1 MAVKVRFAPSPTGY
15 LHIGNARTALIN
27 WLFAKRA
34 GGAFLLRLDDTDAE
48 RSTAEFAQGI
58 RDDLA
63 WLGLAWDEEKS
74 QIARLARYAE
84 AGEALIAAGRLYACY
99 ETPEELDYKRRRQ
112 RARGLPPV
120 YDREGLALS
129 AAQKAAYEA
138 EGRRPH
144 WRFLLDHEET
154 AWDDMVRGHQSYH
167 GAHLSD
173 PVVRRADGTW
183 LYMLPS
189 AIDDID
195 FGVSH
200 VIRGEDHVTNTAVQ
214 IQMFAAMG
222 AAAPVFAHVPLI
234 TGPGGAGLSKR
245 EGAQA
250 VRDFRAEGI
259 EPEPLCAML
268 ASLGTA
274 EAADPAADMAQLV
287 ERFDIRHFGRSQ
299 PQFDPAE
306 LAAVSARHL
315 HGLSFAQAQARLAE
329 AGLADADE
337 RFWLAVRANL
347 ARISDARIWWRVL
360 YEPLTPLIEDA
371 EVAAAAAASLPPEP
385 WDGETWAALAEAVK
399 AKTGRK
405 GRALFHP
412 LRLALTGRENGPE
425 LKILLP
431 MIGRERA
438 LARLSGRTA

>member
-27 WLFAKRA
+27 WLFARKH
-34 GGAFLLRLDDTDAE
+34 GGSFLLRMDDTDTE
-48 RSTAEFAQGI
+48 RSSAEYAQGI

-63 WLGLAWDEEKS
+63 WMGMAWDEEES
-74 QIARLARYAE
+74 QVARLARYAE
-84 AGEALIAAGRLYACY
+84 IGDALAAKGRLYACY
-99 ETPEELDYKRRRQ
+99 ETPEELEYKRRRQ

-120 YDREGLALS
+120 YDREGMSLT

-138 EGRRPH
+138 EGRKPH
-144 WRFLLDHEET
+144 WRFVLEHRET
-154 AWDDMVRGHQSYH
+154 AWDDLVRGPQAYH
-167 GAHLSD
+167 GEHLSD

-189 AIDDID
+189 VIDDVD
-195 FGVSH
+195 MGVTH
-200 VIRGEDHVTNTAVQ
+200 VLRGEDHVTNSAVQ

-222 AAAPVFAHVPLI
+222 AAAPCFGHVPLI
-234 TGPGGAGLSKR
+234 TGPGGTSLSKR
-245 EGAQA
+245 EGSQS

-259 EPEPLCAML
+259 EAQPLVAML

-274 EAADPAADMAQLV
+274 DAADPAASLETLAAA
-287 ERFDIRHFGRSQ
+287 FDIHHFGRSQ

-306 LAAVSARHL
+306 LATLNARHL
-315 HGLSFAQAQARLAE
+315 HGLDFAAARP
-329 AGLADADE
+329 GLAKIGLTEADE
-337 RFWLAVRANL
+337 AFWLAVRANL
-347 ARISDARIWWRVL
+347 TRFADARDWWAVIHA
-360 YEPLTPLIEDA
+360 PLTPVIEDA
-371 EVAAAAAASLPPEP
+371 EVAAAAAANLPPEP
-385 WDGETWAALAEAVK
+385 WDATTWASIADAVK

-425 LKILLP
+425 LKVLLP
-431 MIGRERA
+431 MIGRDRA
-438 LARLSGRTA
+438 LARLSGETA

>member
-34 GGAFLLRLDDTDAE
+34 GGGFLLRLDDTDVE
-48 RSTAEFAQGI
+48 RSTAAYAEGI

-63 WLGLAWDEEKS
+63 WLGLTWDDEKS
-74 QIARLARYAE
+74 QIARLSRYAE
-84 AGEALIAAGRLYACY
+84 VGEALAASGRLYACY
-99 ETPEELDYKRRRQ
+99 ETPEELEYKRRRQ
-112 RARGLPPV
+112 RAKGLPPI
-120 YDREGLALS
+120 YDREGLSL
-129 AAQKAAYEA
+129 AAADRARLEA

-144 WRFLLDHEET
+144 WRFRLEHQET
-154 AWDDMVRGHQSYH
+154 AWNDLVRGPQSYH

-173 PVVRRADGTW
+173 PVVRRADGSW

-189 AIDDID
+189 VIDDAD
-195 FGVSH
+195 FAITH
-200 VIRGEDHVTNTAVQ
+200 VLRGEDHVTNTAVQ
-214 IQMFAAMG
+214 IQMFQALG
-222 AAAPVFAHVPLI
+222 AAVPVFGHVPLI
-234 TGPGGAGLSKR
+234 TGPGGEGMSKR

-250 VRDFRAEGI
+250 VRDFRAEGV
-259 EPEPLCAML
+259 EPAPMLAML

-274 EAADPAADMAQLV
+274 EAPDPEADLAALV
-287 ERFDIRHFGRSQ
+287 DRFDIHHFGRSQ

-306 LAAVSARHL
+306 LTAVNARHL
-315 HGLSFAQAQARLAE
+315 HALPFSAAKARLAE
-329 AGLADADE
+329 IGLGDAGQD
-337 RFWLAVRANL
+337 FWLAVRANL
-347 ARISDARIWWRVL
+347 VRFADAHIWWKVIR
-360 YEPLTPLIEDA
+360 EPLVPLIEDA
-371 EVAAAAAASLPPEP
+371 EVAAAAARALPPEP
-385 WDGETWAALAEAVK
+385 WDETTWAALADAVK
-399 AKTGRK
+399 AATGKK

-425 LKILLP
+425 LKVLLP